1 MNSQNFVYR
10 RLVPK
15 NSNNLDPIHPV
26 LSKPTCFTVL
36 LFQFARKKKKKKPNR
51 QCVYTLTRGN
61 DSPSHPLRPYRE
73 CVCVCERLCECVNER
88 PDGKYPPS
96 HYSLSLSQQQQQHKY
111 PPEILSPTF
120 LIFFGKQFRFDFVN
134 WVSFQFHLELFSLH
148 SSIHGI
154 MVSCTFSSFHFHWV
168 SPKFKKNKIKKLGT
182 DMGQPLFCAAT
193 LTEGGPDW
201 LD

>member
-1 MNSQNFVYR
+1 MSMYVVKKKVFSLHFKHFFVYLFPLMNSQNFVYR

-61 DSPSHPLRPYRE
+61 DCPPPILRPYRE
-73 CVCVCERLCECVNER
+73 CVWAPCECVNER

-96 HYSLSLSQQQQQHKY
+96 HYSLSLSQQQQQQHKY
-111 PPEILSPTF
+111 PPEISLTHVSNILWKTISF
-120 LIFFGKQFRFDFVN
+120 RFCQLGFISISFGIIFFAFINTWYHGFVYIL
-134 WVSFQFHLELFSLH
+134 VFSFSL
-148 SSIHGI
+148 G
-154 MVSCTFSSFHFHWV
+154 V
-168 SPKFKKNKIKKLGT
+168 
-182 DMGQPLFCAAT
+182 
-193 LTEGGPDW
+193 TEI
-201 LD
+201 